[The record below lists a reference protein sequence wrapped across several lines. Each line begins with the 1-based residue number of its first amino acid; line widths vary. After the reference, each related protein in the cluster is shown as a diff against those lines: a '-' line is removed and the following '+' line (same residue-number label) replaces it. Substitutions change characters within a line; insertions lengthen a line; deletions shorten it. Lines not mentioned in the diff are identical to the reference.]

1 MGTYLAGSFRPRV
14 NREKKGKK
22 MTTLTFFSKI
32 FLVPTLLVEGLMT
45 AVQNY
50 ILWHQ
55 SGPLAIHLGK
65 VMLRRRFS
73 KMSLFFDIFLEMSY
87 FLFFLSFFS
96 SFQFTHPC

>member
-65 VMLRRRFS
+65 VMLRRPFS
-73 KMSLFFDIFLEMSY
+73 KMSLFFDIFGNVI
-87 FLFFLSFFS
+87 FFVFFVIFS
-96 SFQFTHPC
+96 SFQFTQ